1 MRERTRDW
9 LRKCLTIALGVLV
22 MSVAYNMFLVPA
34 KIAPGGVS
42 GAATI
47 VYYLTGLPIGAVS
60 LAMNVPLFILG
71 WRQEGAIS
79 SCAPCFPR
87 CCCPLR
93 WTR

>member
-47 VYYLTGLPIGAVS
+47 V
-60 LAMNVPLFILG
+60 
-71 WRQEGAIS
+71 
-79 SCAPCFPR
+79 
-87 CCCPLR
+87 
-93 WTR
+93 